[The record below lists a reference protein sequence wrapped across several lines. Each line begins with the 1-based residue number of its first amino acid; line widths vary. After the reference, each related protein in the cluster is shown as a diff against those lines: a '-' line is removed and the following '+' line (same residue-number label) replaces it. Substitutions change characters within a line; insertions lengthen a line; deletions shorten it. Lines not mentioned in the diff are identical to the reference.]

1 MNTLVRRAALSLLAG
16 SAAMVT
22 MLGLAGTA
30 GAATAAPAAPA
41 AHAATA
47 LTWPV
52 TGPGSTG
59 ERVYA
64 IQYLLNDQIKAGLAT
79 DGIYGSKTT
88 AAVKTFQKKEK
99 LPVDGVVGPMTYPK
113 LIVTVKFKDRNVAV
127 SGVEHNLKYGYG
139 YKTLKVNGYFGPPL
153 VTAVKSFQKKF
164 KLTVDG
170 IVGMNT
176 WNAII
181 KNEK

>member
-1 MNTLVRRAALSLLAG
+1 MHTLMRRAALGLLAG
-16 SAAMVT
+16 LTAMLAL
-22 MLGLAGTA
+22 LGLSSAA
-30 GAATAAPAAPA
+30 GAATAAPTAPA
-41 AHAATA
+41 GHAAAA
-47 LTWPV
+47 LKWPV
-52 TGPGSTG
+52 TGPGTTG

-88 AAVKTFQKKEK
+88 AAVKAFQKKVK

-113 LIVTVKFKDRNVAV
+113 LVVTLKFKDRNVAV
-127 SGVEHNLKYGYG
+127 SGAEHNLKFAYG

-164 KLTVDG
+164 KLSQTGVIDTT
-170 IVGMNT
+170 T

-181 KNEK
+181 NNEK